1 MMRQFTT
8 PGLHLLGPRL
18 PMGMSLIYYDAQ
30 IGNTV
35 RKRPKQTKPTVKMNS
50 EHRNKLRMTLISP
63 KIVKC
68 SPMQRH
74 FPQGLDGSPRFS
86 EVKMAERHLCWL

>member
-1 MMRQFTT
+1 MMRQFTP
-8 PGLHLLGPRL
+8 PGLHFSGPRL

-35 RKRPKQTKPTVKMNS
+35 RKRPKQTKPVVEMDSKYK
-50 EHRNKLRMTLISP
+50 NKLRMTLISP

-68 SPMQRH
+68 SPMQLH
-74 FPQGLDGSPRFS
+74 FPQGPDGSPS
-86 EVKMAERHLCWL
+86 LYEVKMAEINL

>member
-1 MMRQFTT
+1 MMRQFTP

-35 RKRPKQTKPTVKMNS
+35 RKRPKITKPTMKMNS
-50 EHRNKLRMTLISP
+50 KHRNKLIITLISP
-63 KIVKC
+63 KIVK
-68 SPMQRH
+68 SGPMQLH
-74 FPQGLDGSPRFS
+74 FPQGPDGSRSFS
-86 EVKMAERHLCWL
+86 EVKIAERHL